1 MYIQNQYR
9 DKAVPEAVRKISLN
23 LNFKEEKYTYE
34 LYIVHLTSFRQDV
47 IIVVYLE
54 VDINF
59 TACSK
64 R

>member
-1 MYIQNQYR
+1 MTS
-9 DKAVPEAVRKISLN
+9 VSV
-23 LNFKEEKYTYE
+23 EEKYTYK
-34 LYIVHLTSFRQDV
+34 LYIVCITSFKQGV